1 MIAAALLCLAA
12 LALLLALVQAVA
24 LRRCLRER
32 AREPRS
38 CPFMSILKPLC
49 GIDDA
54 LWNNLRS
61 FVGLRYPA
69 YEILLGVRDVS
80 DPALPLALRAA
91 AQWPG
96 RVRVVLQR
104 SSPGHNPKVNQLITL
119 AAAARG
125 DILVINDSNVRVRRD
140 YLRGIAAA
148 FDDPRVALATHPVAG
163 IGERSAGSLFDNMA
177 MCGSVA
183 PGVVSARRLAGKDLV
198 VGKSMALRRTDLE
211 AMGGFERLKDTLA
224 EDFLSGRILTQE
236 LGKKV
241 ALVPQPV
248 FNVSRSQSVK
258 AFWSRYLRWSVMQRK
273 AVGDA
278 TYAAQILL
286 NPVALAL
293 AALVALPGWHTLS
306 AFALVSVARVGLHE
320 WCARTLRGRG
330 FSRGC
335 LGAVLSDLLVA
346 SAWAVAF
353 TRSEINWRGNWLRV
367 CAGTQLEPVPTP
379 PLREL
384 DQFPAWR

>member
-1 MIAAALLCLAA
+1 VTAAALLGLATF
-12 LALLLALVQAVA
+12 ALLLALLQAVA
-24 LRRCLRER
+24 LRRCLGER
-32 AREPRS
+32 TPEPRF

-61 FVGLRYPA
+61 FIGLRYPD
-69 YEILLGVRDVS
+69 YEILLGVRDAS
-80 DPALPLALRAA
+80 DPAYPLALRAA
-91 AQWPG
+91 AHWPG

-104 SSPGHNPKVNQLITL
+104 SSPGFNPKVNQLITL

-125 DILVINDSNVRVRRD
+125 EILVVNDSNVRVRRD

-163 IGERSAGSLFDNMA
+163 IGERSAGALFDNMT

-183 PGVVSARRLAGKDLV
+183 PGIVSTKRIAGKDLV
-198 VGKSMALRRTDLE
+198 VGKSMALRRRDLE
-211 AMGGFERLKDTLA
+211 AMGGFERLKDVLA
-224 EDFLSGRILTQE
+224 EDFLSGRIVTQE
-236 LGKKV
+236 LGKLV

-273 AVGDA
+273 AVGDVAYA
-278 TYAAQILL
+278 TQILL
-286 NPVALAL
+286 NPVALGL
-293 AALVALPGWHTLS
+293 AALVAMPDWRSLL
-306 AFALVSVARVGLHE
+306 AFALISLSRVALHE
-320 WCARTLRGRG
+320 WCARMLRGRG
-330 FSRGC
+330 FSGGC

-346 SAWAVAF
+346 SAWAAAF
-353 TRSEINWRGNWLRV
+353 TRNEINWRGNRLKV

-379 PLREL
+379 PLPDL